1 MNQPGTQFVEIAVL
15 GGDDALRTAV
25 REAGGSVVRTAEAD
39 AIVAA
44 GESALREAT
53 EAAAGTPVLPVGVG
67 DSPHSVSP
75 QRAPAALG
83 RLVRGEGR
91 VVSHPRLT
99 VAVAGE
105 TVGDALLDA
114 TLVTGDPGR
123 ISEYG
128 VTLDGDPLDSFRA
141 DAVVAATPLGSGGYA
156 AAAGGAKL
164 AADTGLVVVP
174 IAPFQTR
181 SDTWVVPDRVTLTVE
196 RDEGPVDLVIDDEVR
211 RTVPAHEP
219 VDVTAGGDV
228 PLVRVPSGVQSAE

>member
-1 MNQPGTQFVEIAVL
+1 MNQPGTQFSEIAVL

-25 REAGGSVVRTAEAD
+25 REAGGSVVPVGDAD
-39 AIVAA
+39 AVVAD
-44 GESALREAT
+44 GERALREAT

-67 DSPHSVSP
+67 DSPHAVSG
-75 QRAPAALG
+75 QHATVTVG
-83 RLVRGEGR
+83 RLLRGEGH
-91 VVSHPRLT
+91 VVTHPRLV

-105 TVGDALLDA
+105 TVGDALLDV
-114 TLVTGDPGR
+114 TLVTGEPGR

-128 VTLDGDPLDSFRA
+128 VTLDGDRLDSFRA

-174 IAPFQTR
+174 IAPFETR
-181 SDTWVVPDRVTLTVE
+181 SDTWVVPGRVTLTVE
-196 RDEGPVDLVIDDEVR
+196 RDEGPVHLVVDDEVR

-219 VDVTAGGDV
+219 VRVTVDGEIS
-228 PLVRVPSGVQSAE
+228 LVRVPSDTAASE